1 MQTKQSNDS
10 ASGRDTVAAFLAA
23 IDHAAK
29 QEIVALRRIILDAD
43 ASIAAGIK
51 WNAPSFRTTEYF
63 ATFNLRAKEGTQLI
77 LHFGAKK
84 NDITNTGVCIPD
96 PEGLLK
102 WLAKD
107 RATVSFCDMNDIVAK
122 KSALVSLIRQWI
134 KHV

>member
-1 MQTKQSNDS
+1 MQSKSLKTAATAPDP
-10 ASGRDTVAAFLAA
+10 VEAFLASL
-23 IDHAAK
+23 DHAAK

-43 ASIAAGIK
+43 PGIADGIK

-63 ATFNLRAKEGTQLI
+63 ATFNLRAKEGVQLI

-84 NDITNTGVCIPD
+84 NDIASTGVVIPD
-96 PEGLLK
+96 PDGLLK

-107 RATVSFCDMNDIVAK
+107 RATVSFRNLKDIAEK
-122 KSALVSLIRQWI
+122 KSAFSKLVREWI

>member
-1 MQTKQSNDS
+1 MQSKSSKTS
-10 ASGRDTVAAFLAA
+10 AAVPDAVEAFLASL
-23 IDHAAK
+23 DHAAK

-43 ASIAAGIK
+43 PGIADGIK

-63 ATFNLRAKEGTQLI
+63 ATFNLRAKEGVQLI

-84 NDITNTGVCIPD
+84 SDIASTGVAIPD
-96 PEGLLK
+96 PDGLLK

-107 RATVSFCDMNDIVAK
+107 RATVSFRDLKDIAEK
-122 KSALVSLIRQWI
+122 KSAFSKLVREWI